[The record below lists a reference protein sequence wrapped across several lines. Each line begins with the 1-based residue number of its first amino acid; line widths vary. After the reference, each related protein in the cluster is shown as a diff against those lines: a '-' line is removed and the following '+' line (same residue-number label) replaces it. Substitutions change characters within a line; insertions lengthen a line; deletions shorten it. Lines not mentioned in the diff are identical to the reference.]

1 MRREDVKNIIIELLR
16 KADACSL
23 AFAYKEDVRLYFYAD
38 DGERYEIGLNIPD
51 FDEDEDV
58 KREIEDCLT
67 RWMRRRS
74 SSS

>member
-16 KADACSL
+16 KADSCSL

-51 FDEDEDV
+51 FNEDEDV
-58 KREIEDCLT
+58 KREINDCLT